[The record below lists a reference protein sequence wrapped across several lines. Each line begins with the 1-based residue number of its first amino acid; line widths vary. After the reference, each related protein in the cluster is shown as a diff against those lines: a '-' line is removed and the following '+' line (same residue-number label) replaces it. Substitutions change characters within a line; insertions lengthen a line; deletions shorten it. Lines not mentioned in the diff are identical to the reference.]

1 MDPSQTVWGF
11 WWWRHYGEFSATPFV
26 SPLLWWPHGI
36 SLWFQ
41 SWDLPSTL
49 VAVSSPWISEVSI
62 YNALIF
68 ASFPLSG
75 LTFYLLAI
83 ELWSSR
89 LAAWCSC
96 CLYTF
101 STYHFAHAQMQLHL
115 SSMQW
120 SPLFF
125 LGLIRFARYG
135 GYSNALLAGIALAL
149 ASLASVYHLVFCAF
163 GTLVMAIAGFPGSHR
178 PLVSKQSV
186 APIAA
191 GVGAIALT
199 AGWLVVGMA
208 HSYRSETYV
217 RVHDPDVFSADI
229 QSFFLPNAIS
239 IWSEKWQAWRTWT
252 GNSWESSSYLG
263 YVVLA
268 LAGVSW
274 WHERAS
280 RPFLWLSLVGVVL
293 ALGPHPHI
301 GGTVYRHLTLPQ
313 AWLEQTLPALSF
325 SGLPVRFAWLAI
337 FGLAAA
343 SGASLARLCR
353 NGVIGCGIALALTAL
368 SLAET
373 WPRHFAS
380 TQWPAPAIFAEWAAD
395 GDKWAVLD
403 GTGLGHALWNQM
415 QHRHPIVAGYATR
428 FPRRLLDS
436 LDKEPTLKALLPP
449 PFSAPLNVSPE
460 AGRASLRRAGVRYV
474 IADEGRTAN
483 ATLLKLVE
491 RYRSD
496 GIVIFEVPDM

>member
-1 MDPSQTVWGF
+1 MG
-11 WWWRHYGEFSATPFV
+11 
-26 SPLLWWPHGI
+26 SPCG
-36 SLWFQ
+36 SKA
-41 SWDLPSTL
+41 WDLPSTL
-49 VAVSSPWISEVSI
+49 VAVVFGPWMSEVSI
-62 YNALIF
+62 YNALIL

-75 LTFYLLAI
+75 LTFYLLAV

-125 LGLIRFARYG
+125 LGVIGFARYG
-135 GYSNALLAGIALAL
+135 GYSHALLAGIALAL
-149 ASLASVYHLVFCAF
+149 AALASVYHVVFCAI
-163 GTLVMAIAGFPGSHR
+163 GTLVMAIAGVPGSSR
-178 PLVSKQSV
+178 PLVSKRSV
-186 APIAA
+186 APIVA
-191 GVGAIALT
+191 GICVFALM
-199 AGWLVVGMA
+199 AGWLLVGMV
-208 HSYRSETYV
+208 HSYAGETYV
-217 RVHDPDVFSADI
+217 RVHDPNVFSADI
-229 QSFFLPNAIS
+229 QSFFLPNAVS
-239 IWSEKWQAWRTWT
+239 PWSEKWQAWRTWT

-268 LAGVSW
+268 LAAVGGWRDS
-274 WHERAS
+274 AS
-280 RPFLWLSLVGVVL
+280 RPFLWVSCAGVVL

-325 SGLPVRFAWLAI
+325 SGLPVRFAWLAT
-337 FGLAAA
+337 FGLAVA

-353 NGVIGCGIALALTAL
+353 NGVIGCGIALVLTSL

-373 WPRHFAS
+373 WPRRFVA
-380 TQWPAPAIFAEWAAD
+380 TQWPTPAIFAAWAAD
-395 GDKWAVLD
+395 GDRWAVLD
-403 GTGLGHALWNQM
+403 GTELGHALWNQM
-415 QHRHPIVAGYATR
+415 QHHHPIVAGYTTR
-428 FPRRLLDS
+428 FPKRLLDS
-436 LDKEPTLKALLPP
+436 LDEEPTLKALLPP
-449 PFSAPLNVSPE
+449 PFHAPLNVSPE

-474 IADEGRTAN
+474 IADEGRTVN
-483 ATLLKLVE
+483 ATALNLGE

-496 GIVIFEVPDM
+496 GIVIYEVPDN